1 MDSIASSV
9 RIVARTPRN
18 IAPILDAGTAQ
29 VLKRLMH
36 ETFASFAATFA
47 PTPGARRFSHEIA
60 AALALYFNLL
70 SLLREGGAV
79 GEALYWVARKDLL
92 LTTTNGDE
100 ERRRRR
106 GRLALVAALV
116 HVAGPYLDNKVAQ
129 LREDAE
135 LVLSLPPDEAGDS
148 SSSSATANTVASR
161 ARAFLLRALVRAHPV
176 VKLGLGLQDVW
187 SRIRFTAN
195 LSRFATLEHWLVEM
209 PVGRLTPAEWN
220 AQNRLREA
228 ARARW
233 LARARASPSAPR
245 RWALAALLRTRFLA
259 EDYNKVALLAL
270 AVGCK
275 SLEWWYNSGEEAA
288 REALKTRSNLPPPPA
303 PTPSSHASA
312 KKLPRS
318 SQVCPICRQRKEDPT
333 CLTCSGYVFCYNCIM
348 VHVKA
353 HGKCPVTL
361 IRATEEHVRR
371 LYLNS

>member
-1 MDSIASSV
+1 M
-9 RIVARTPRN
+9 
-18 IAPILDAGTAQ
+18 G
-29 VLKRLMH
+29 
-36 ETFASFAATFA
+36 
-47 PTPGARRFSHEIA
+47 
-60 AALALYFNLL
+60 
-70 SLLREGGAV
+70 
-79 GEALYWVARKDLL
+79 ALYWVARKDLL

-148 SSSSATANTVASR
+148 SASSATANTVASR

-233 LARARASPSAPR
+233 LARAR
-245 RWALAALLRTRFLA
+245 
-259 EDYNKVALLAL
+259 
-270 AVGCK
+270 G
-275 SLEWWYNSGEEAA
+275 
-288 REALKTRSNLPPPPA
+288 PPPA
-303 PTPSSHASA
+303 PGPDPLLARLGEEAPSVLPSLPHLPPKEGGPHVPHLLRLRLLLQLHHGSRQGPRQVPGDPDSRHGGARQKALLELLTKDRESERERGRGTP
-312 KKLPRS
+312 
-318 SQVCPICRQRKEDPT
+318 VM
-333 CLTCSGYVFCYNCIM
+333 LTQTF
-348 VHVKA
+348 
-353 HGKCPVTL
+353 VT
-361 IRATEEHVRR
+361 HKVVR
-371 LYLNS
+371 